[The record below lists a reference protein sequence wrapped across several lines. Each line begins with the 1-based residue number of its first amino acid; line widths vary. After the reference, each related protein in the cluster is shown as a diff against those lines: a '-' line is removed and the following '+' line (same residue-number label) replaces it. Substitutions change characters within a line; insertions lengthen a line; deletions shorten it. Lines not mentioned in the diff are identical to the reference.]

1 MATPTQI
8 DVLIIGS
15 GQAGGPLATAFAGAG
30 KQVVLVEREHL
41 GGTCVNV
48 GCTPTKTMIASG
60 RAAYMARRAE
70 DYGVHTGDVTVD
82 MTAVRQRKR
91 DIVDQWRSGSEKRLL
106 GKDDPRTIFGEAHF
120 TGPKEVHVALNEGGE
135 ERFAAETIVIDAGE
149 RPATLDLP
157 GSDEVELLN
166 STSVMELG
174 EVPEHLVLIGGGYIG
189 VEFGQLF
196 RRLGAEVTIVQ
207 HGGQLLSRED
217 KDVAQAVQEILEEDG
232 VTVLLNANASAIRK
246 ARSGVELDVEVDGKT
261 RTVEAS
267 HVAVVAGRT
276 PNTDTL
282 ALDAAGVETDD
293 SGHIPTDDRLQTN
306 VPGIYAVGDIRPGP
320 KFTHISY
327 DDYRVLQANLIDG
340 GDRTIEGRP
349 VPYTVFMD
357 PQLGR
362 IGMTESQA
370 RKASKDIR
378 VAQMPMSSVARAAE
392 TGETRGMMKA
402 VVDAETKQILGA
414 AILGIEGGEI
424 ASMLQI
430 AMMGEIP
437 YTALRDGIFPH
448 PGLAESLN
456 NLFASF
462 RDE

>member
-1 MATPTQI
+1 MTTATPI
-8 DVLIIGS
+8 DVLVIGS
-15 GQAGGPLATAFAGAG
+15 GQAGGPLATAFAGVG
-30 KQVVLVEREHL
+30 KRVVLVEREHV

-60 RAAYMARRAE
+60 RVAYLARRSG
-70 DYGVHTGDVTVD
+70 DYGVHTGDIAVD
-82 MTAVRQRKR
+82 MTAVRERKR
-91 DIVDQWRSGSEKRLL
+91 DIVEQWRSGSEKRLL
-106 GKDDPRTIFGEAHF
+106 GKEDPRTIFGEARF
-120 TGPKEVHVALNEGGE
+120 TGPKEVRVVLNEGGE

-149 RPATLDLP
+149 RPARLDLP
-157 GSDEVELLN
+157 GADGVQLLD
-166 STSVMELG
+166 STTVMELG
-174 EVPEHLVLIGGGYIG
+174 EVPGHLVLIGGGYIG

-207 HGGQLLSRED
+207 RGSQLLARED
-217 KDVAQAVQEILEEDG
+217 EDVARAVQKILEEDG
-232 VTVLLNANASAIRK
+232 ISVLLDANATAVRK
-246 ARSGVELDVEVDGKT
+246 TGNGVELEVEVAGET
-261 RTVEAS
+261 RTIEAS

-282 ALDAAGVETDD
+282 ALDAAGIEIDD
-293 SGHIPTDDRLQTN
+293 SGHIPTNDRLETN
-306 VPGIYAVGDIRPGP
+306 VPGVYAVGDIRPGP

-327 DDYRVLQANLIDG
+327 DDYRVLKANLIDG

-362 IGMTESQA
+362 IGMTEAQA
-370 RKASKDIR
+370 RKAGKEIR
-378 VAQMPMSSVARAAE
+378 VAQMPMSSVARAVE
-392 TGETRGMMKA
+392 TGETRGVMKA
-402 VVDAETKQILGA
+402 IVDAETDQVLGA

-424 ASMLQI
+424 ASMLQV
-430 AMMGEIP
+430 AMMGNVP

-462 RDE
+462 EER